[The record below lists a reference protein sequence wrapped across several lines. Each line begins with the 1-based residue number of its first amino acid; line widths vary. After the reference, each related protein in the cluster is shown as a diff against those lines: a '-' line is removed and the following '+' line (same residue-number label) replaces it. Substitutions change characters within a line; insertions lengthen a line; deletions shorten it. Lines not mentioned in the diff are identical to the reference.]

1 MKKYL
6 LFFILGLQLFAFD
19 SATASKIF
27 DKIFHAM
34 LNQKEITVYTMD
46 EDYQKVIIDASELYL
61 CTLASKSDIILV
73 NKLSEVP
80 KGSENRLLFATS
92 YLVYKENKN
101 AVGAFY
107 WDRGH
112 IKIEFSRQRLLDK
125 NIHLP
130 QSFDKYIKD
139 DLL

>member
-1 MKKYL
+1 MEL
-6 LFFILGLQLFAFD
+6 VAFD
-19 SATASKIF
+19 RATASKIF

-34 LNQKEITVYTMD
+34 LNKKEITVYTMD
-46 EDYQKVIIDASELYL
+46 REYQDVIMDAPELYL
-61 CTLASKSDIILV
+61 CTLVSKADIILV

-80 KGSENRLLFATS
+80 KGSANRLLFATS
-92 YLVYKENKN
+92 YLVYKENRD

-112 IKIEFSRQRLLDK
+112 IKIEFSRQRLLEK
-125 NIHLP
+125 SIRLP

-139 DLL
+139 DTL